1 MATSPSGKIRDR
13 GGLEKVSKKEGKYV
27 QLQIYVS
34 DYNERLIGRE
44 LERRGID
51 MATFLNEV
59 KADAI
64 ERARQNLGGG
74 NHRGI

>member
-1 MATSPSGKIRDR
+1 MA
-13 GGLEKVSKKEGKYV
+13 KKEGKYV

-44 LERRGID
+44 LERRGVD

-64 ERARQNLGGG
+64 ERARQNLGGNAYG
-74 NHRGI
+74 RI

>member
-1 MATSPSGKIRDR
+1 MKR
-13 GGLEKVSKKEGKYV
+13 EGKYV

-51 MATFLNEV
+51 MATFLNDV
-59 KADAI
+59 KADALQ
-64 ERARQNLGGG
+64 RARQNLGGNAHG
-74 NHRGI
+74 RI

>member
-1 MATSPSGKIRDR
+1 MT
-13 GGLEKVSKKEGKYV
+13 KKEGKYV

-64 ERARQNLGGG
+64 ERARQNLGG
-74 NHRGI
+74 NARGRI

>member
-1 MATSPSGKIRDR
+1 MGKR
-13 GGLEKVSKKEGKYV
+13 EGKYV

-51 MATFLNEV
+51 MATFLNEI
-59 KADAI
+59 KADALQ
-64 ERARQNLGGG
+64 RARQNLGG
-74 NHRGI
+74 NARGRI

>member
-1 MATSPSGKIRDR
+1 M
-13 GGLEKVSKKEGKYV
+13 VKKAGKYV
-27 QLQIYVS
+27 QIQIYVS

-51 MATFLNEV
+51 MATFLNEI

-64 ERARQNLGGG
+64 QRARQNLGGDT
-74 NHRGI
+74 RGRIQP